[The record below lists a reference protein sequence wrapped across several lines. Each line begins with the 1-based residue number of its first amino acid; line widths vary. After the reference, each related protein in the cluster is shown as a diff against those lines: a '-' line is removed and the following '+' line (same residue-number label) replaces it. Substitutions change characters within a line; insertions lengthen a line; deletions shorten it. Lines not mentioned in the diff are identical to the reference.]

1 MDNMDE
7 DYRYA
12 KGRSPDRLHISKRF
26 PHPKGDKYQRFVCR
40 VVNEEG
46 FDEIVR
52 EGDELVLRETPSGK
66 QQVKAK
72 FLEDS
77 RGISHLWIQKW
88 NTTTGYPIGEQV
100 VLHGEAIRRLKE
112 FLTGIKMIDIP
123 HDGTFNTDYDD
134 LRLVRAPD
142 AETNAVLESHP
153 DLVAEFARNNITTE
167 DIVALGYRRAQLDI
181 FETMLSKPDL
191 SESDWQS
198 FFEENR
204 WIFGYGLAY
213 VFTTSLDDKD
223 LQQTLRGSSLFKS
236 GKIPDGIMKT
246 RAAINALC
254 LVEIKKSGTQLLKQG
269 SYRSGTWAPTAELSG
284 AVAQSQENVRAA
296 LDELGVQHRV
306 ADGDGYLTGEEL
318 YSVQPRSFLVVGN
331 LNEFRGEHGVNVA
344 RFRSFEDF
352 RRNIRQP
359 EIITFDELYER
370 AKFIV
375 DSSCAQAV
383 EPPSDYSDYDD
394 DEIPF

>member
-1 MDNMDE
+1 MDRMDE
-7 DYRYA
+7 DYQYA

-26 PHPKGDKYQRFVCR
+26 AHPKGVGYQRFGHR
-40 VVNEEG
+40 VLNEDGYVEM
-46 FDEIVR
+46 VR
-52 EGDELVLRETPSGK
+52 EGEEMVLRETPSGK

-72 FLEDS
+72 FLEDNG
-77 RGISHLWIQKW
+77 RRISHLWIQRW

-100 VLHGEAIRRLKE
+100 VLYGDEIRRLKE
-112 FLTGIKMIDIP
+112 FLAGVKMLDIP
-123 HDGTFNTDYDD
+123 HDGTFNVDYDD

-142 AETNAVLESHP
+142 AEANRVMESRP
-153 DLVAEFARNNITTE
+153 DLVAEFARNNITAE
-167 DIVALGYRRAQLDI
+167 DIVALGYRRAQLKV
-181 FETMLSKPDL
+181 FESMLANPELAED
-191 SESDWQS
+191 DWQK
-198 FFEENR
+198 FFEQNQ

-213 VFTTSLDDKD
+213 VFLTGLDGKSL
-223 LQQTLRGSSLFKS
+223 QETLRGSSRFKP

-284 AVAQSQENVRAA
+284 AVAQSQENVRVA
-296 LDELGVQHRV
+296 LDELGVEHRV
-306 ADGDGYLTGEEL
+306 ADGNGYLTGEEL
-318 YSVQPRSFLVVGN
+318 YSVQPRSFLVIGN
-331 LNEFRGEHGVNVA
+331 LNEFRGDYGVNGA

-375 DSSCAQAV
+375 DSSCGQIN
-383 EPPSDYSDYDD
+383 ETPPQDD
-394 DEIPF
+394 ENEIPF

>member
-1 MDNMDE
+1 MNSMDE
-7 DYRYA
+7 DYQYA

-26 PHPKGDKYQRFVCR
+26 PHPKGVGYQRFGHR
-40 VVNEEG
+40 VLNKEG
-46 FDEIVR
+46 FFGMVR
-52 EGDELVLRETPSGK
+52 EGEEMVLRETASGK

-72 FLEDS
+72 FLEDDD
-77 RGISHLWIQKW
+77 RRISHLWIQRW
-88 NTTTGYPIGEQV
+88 NTSTGYPIGEQV
-100 VLHGEAIRRLKE
+100 VLYGEEIRRLKE
-112 FLTGIKMIDIP
+112 FLAGVKMLDIP
-123 HDGTFNTDYDD
+123 HDGTFNVDYDD

-142 AETNAVLESHP
+142 AEASRVIESRP
-153 DLVAEFARNNITTE
+153 DLVAEFARNNITAE
-167 DIVALGYRRAQLDI
+167 DIVALGYRRAQLAI
-181 FETMLSKPDL
+181 FETMLSEPDL
-191 SESDWQS
+191 SENDWQK
-198 FFEENR
+198 FFEKNR

-213 VFTTSLDDKD
+213 VFLTGLEGKSL
-223 LQQTLRGSSLFKS
+223 QETLRGSSVFKP

-254 LVEIKKSGTQLLKQG
+254 LVEIKKSGTQLLKQS
-269 SYRSGTWAPTAELSG
+269 SYRSGTWAPTVELSG

-296 LDELGVQHRV
+296 LDELGVEHRV
-306 ADGDGYLTGEEL
+306 TDGNGYITGEEL

-331 LNEFRGEHGVNVA
+331 LTEFRGDNGVNVA

-370 AKFIV
+370 ARFIV
-375 DSSCAQAV
+375 DASCGQTDV
-383 EPPSDYSDYDD
+383 PTPEFGD

>member
-1 MDNMDE
+1 MDSMDE
-7 DYRYA
+7 DYQYA
-12 KGRSPDRLHISKRF
+12 KGRCPDRLHISRRF
-26 PHPKGDKYQRFVCR
+26 PHPKGERYQRFGCR
-40 VVNEEG
+40 VLNDDGYVEV
-46 FDEIVR
+46 IR
-52 EGDELVLRETPSGK
+52 EGDELVLRETSTGK

-72 FLEDS
+72 FFEDES
-77 RGISHLWIQKW
+77 RAISHLWIQRW
-88 NTTTGYPIGEQV
+88 NTSSGYPIGEQV
-100 VLHGEAIRRLKE
+100 ILYRDEVRRLKE
-112 FLTGIKMIDIP
+112 FLAGVKMIDIP
-123 HDGTFNTDYDD
+123 HDGTFNVDYDD

-142 AETNAVLESHP
+142 AEVNRVIESRP
-153 DLVAEFARNNITTE
+153 DLVAEFARNNITAE
-167 DIVALGYRRAQLDI
+167 DIVALGYRRAQLEV
-181 FETMLSKPDL
+181 FEEMLADPDL
-191 SESDWQS
+191 SEDDWQK
-198 FFEENR
+198 FFEKNR

-213 VFTTSLDDKD
+213 VFLTGLDGKSL
-223 LQQTLRGSSLFKS
+223 QETLRGSSIFKA

-296 LDELGVQHRV
+296 LDELGVQHKSTDT
-306 ADGDGYLTGEEL
+306 DGFPTGEEL

-331 LNEFRGEHGVNVA
+331 LSEFRGESGVNVA

-370 AKFIV
+370 ARFIV
-375 DSSCAQAV
+375 DSSCGQTDDA
-383 EPPSDYSDYDD
+383 PSEDD
-394 DEIPF
+394 KNEIPF

>member
-1 MDNMDE
+1 MCGDSMDE
-7 DYRYA
+7 DYEYA

-26 PHPKGDKYQRFVCR
+26 PHPKGVGYQRFGHR
-40 VVNEEG
+40 VLNDKGYVWM
-46 FDEIVR
+46 VR
-52 EGDELVLRETPSGK
+52 EGKEMVLRETLSGK

-72 FLEDS
+72 FFEDGD
-77 RGISHLWIQKW
+77 RHISHLWIQRW

-100 VLHGEAIRRLKE
+100 VLHGDEIRRLKE
-112 FLTGIKMIDIP
+112 FLAGVKMLDIP
-123 HDGTFNTDYDD
+123 HDGTFNVDYDD

-142 AETNAVLESHP
+142 AEANRVIESRP
-153 DLVAEFARNNITTE
+153 DLVAEFVRNNITAE
-167 DIVALGYRRAQLDI
+167 DIVALGYRRAQLDTFKI
-181 FETMLSKPDL
+181 MLSQPDL
-191 SESDWQS
+191 SEGDWQA
-198 FFEENR
+198 FFEKNH

-213 VFTTSLDDKD
+213 VFTTSLDDRD

-254 LVEIKKSGTQLLKQG
+254 LVEIKKNGTQLLKQG
-269 SYRSGTWAPTAELSG
+269 PYRSGTWAPTVELSG

-296 LDELGVQHRV
+296 LDELGVQHKV
-306 ADGDGYLTGEEL
+306 TDDDGYPSGEEL

-331 LNEFRGEHGVNVA
+331 LNEFRGEYGVNVA

-375 DSSCAQAV
+375 DSSCGQAGDTPLDN
-383 EPPSDYSDYDD
+383 EG
-394 DEIPF
+394 EIPF